1 MQFFV
6 TRKVGSRL
14 AIVLGTATS
23 VLVVASLPL
32 AAQWPGD
39 QPSPGGALAARA
51 IGIMCSDSLLPE
63 ELYDLDLYLAK
74 SRLKSR
80 RERRPYWEAIEQ
92 KNMPSLEAEYMAK
105 YRNVKNCTPESTEE
119 AKDMV
124 ERVRKYFKSRQPGE

>member
-1 MQFFV
+1 MQVIV

-14 AIVLGTATS
+14 AIVLGTAS
-23 VLVVASLPL
+23 AVLAVASLPSL
-32 AAQWPGD
+32 ARWPGD

-51 IGIMCSDSLLPE
+51 IGIMCLDSLSPE

-74 SRLKSR
+74 RRLKTR
-80 RERRPYWEAIEQ
+80 RERPLHWESTERDF
-92 KNMPSLEAEYMAK
+92 MPSLEAEYMAK
-105 YRNVKNCTPESTEE
+105 YRNAKNEE